1 MAGFDRMTGK
11 RKPAPDTV
19 REGVLQACREVVEAG
34 GVVLL
39 GRDGRPFAFYPQHAG
54 FLAQDP
60 GAPGRLREAVE
71 RRLEEGRAEAIRA
84 ARAGLAVGAR

>member
-1 MAGFDRMTGK
+1 MSRK
-11 RKPAPDTV
+11 RKPAPDPIREGMLQAV
-19 REGVLQACREVVEAG
+19 REIGSDGGTVLFA
-34 GVVLL
+34 
-39 GRDGRPFAFYPQHAG
+39 RDGQPFAFYPQHAG
-54 FLAQDP
+54 FLAEDP

>member
-1 MAGFDRMTGK
+1 MSRQ
-11 RKPAPDTV
+11 RKPVPDPV
-19 REGVLQACREVVEAG
+19 LNGVLQACHQVAAAG
-34 GVVLL
+34 GVVLVA
-39 GRDGRPFAFYPQHAG
+39 RDGRPFAFYPQHAS

-84 ARAGLAVGAR
+84 VRAGLAVGGAG